1 VVQARRTPSD
11 AVIATPA
18 VHENRAL
25 TGGEAARERL
35 EFAECRLV
43 QIRSEKMIKSELL
56 KDKGVLVVSPVGRL
70 EASDFEHLAEE
81 IDPYIEQNGRLHGLM
96 VYTEFFPGW
105 ADFAALISHLKF
117 VRNHQS
123 KIEKV
128 AAVSD
133 SGFLRVIPSV
143 VRHFVKAEVKHFEYH
158 DKDKAVEWL
167 ASG

>member
-1 VVQARRTPSD
+1 
-11 AVIATPA
+11 
-18 VHENRAL
+18 
-25 TGGEAARERL
+25 
-35 EFAECRLV
+35 
-43 QIRSEKMIKSELL
+43 MIKSELL
-56 KDKGVLVVSPVGRL
+56 KDKSVLVVSPVGRL
-70 EASDFEHLAEE
+70 EASDFEHLAAE
-81 IDPYIEQNGRLHGLM
+81 IDPYIQHNGRLHGLM
-96 VYTEFFPGW
+96 VYTEFFPSW

-133 SGFLRVIPSV
+133 SGFLKVIPSV
-143 VRHFVKAEVKHFEYH
+143 ARHFVKAEVKHFDYH

>member
-1 VVQARRTPSD
+1 
-11 AVIATPA
+11 
-18 VHENRAL
+18 
-25 TGGEAARERL
+25 
-35 EFAECRLV
+35 
-43 QIRSEKMIKSELL
+43 MIKSELL

-96 VYTEFFPGW
+96 VRTEFFPGW

-133 SGFLRVIPSV
+133 SGFLRIIPSV
-143 VRHFVKAEVKHFEYH
+143 AGHFAKAEVKHFEYH

>member
-1 VVQARRTPSD
+1 
-11 AVIATPA
+11 
-18 VHENRAL
+18 
-25 TGGEAARERL
+25 
-35 EFAECRLV
+35 
-43 QIRSEKMIKSELL
+43 
-56 KDKGVLVVSPVGRL
+56 
-70 EASDFEHLAEE
+70 LAEE

-133 SGFLRVIPSV
+133 SGFLKVIPSV
-143 VRHFVKAEVKHFEYH
+143 ARHFVKAEVKHFDYH
-158 DKDKAVEWL
+158 DKDKAVARRARTNGSKHTS
-167 ASG
+167 ASCLIRRSRSIVAVS

>member
-1 VVQARRTPSD
+1 
-11 AVIATPA
+11 
-18 VHENRAL
+18 
-25 TGGEAARERL
+25 
-35 EFAECRLV
+35 
-43 QIRSEKMIKSELL
+43 MIKSELL
-56 KDKGVLVVSPVGRL
+56 KDKGVLVVSPIGRL

-96 VYTEFFPGW
+96 VYTKFFPGW

-117 VRNHQS
+117 VRDHQS

-143 VRHFVKAEVKHFEYH
+143 ARHFVKAEVKHFDYN